1 MNKETLRQWIIKIS
15 KMDSSD
21 LYKFEHKTLALSTVD
36 TKAKKFLYKAVEL
49 RKQSLAVVSPMAIS
63 DYCKG
68 ELS

>member
-36 TKAKKFLYKAVEL
+36 TKAKKFLQSAVDL
-49 RKQSLAVVSPMAIS
+49 RKDSINVVSPIAVS